1 MILDQEY
8 TDDYMEKGM
17 VDKAV
22 DLQKKNLETQKLL
35 EYNNN

>member
-17 VDKAV
+17 VDEAV
-22 DLQKKNLETQKLL
+22 NLQKQNKETQKLL
-35 EYNNN
+35 QYNNN